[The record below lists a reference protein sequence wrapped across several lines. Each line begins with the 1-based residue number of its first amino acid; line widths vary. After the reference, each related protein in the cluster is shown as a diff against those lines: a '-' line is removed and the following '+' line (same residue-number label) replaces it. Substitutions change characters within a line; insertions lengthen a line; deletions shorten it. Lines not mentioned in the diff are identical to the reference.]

1 MTVSQSAESPAVDAT
16 PGDFGEND
24 YSRRGMVY
32 IQTGTTVASS
42 SVAGDIWIY
51 S

>member
-1 MTVSQSAESPAVDAT
+1 MTVSQSAESPAVDAV
-16 PGDFGEND
+16 PGDFGDND
-24 YSRRGMVY
+24 YSRRGMVF
-32 IQTGTTVASS
+32 IQTTDTAVSK